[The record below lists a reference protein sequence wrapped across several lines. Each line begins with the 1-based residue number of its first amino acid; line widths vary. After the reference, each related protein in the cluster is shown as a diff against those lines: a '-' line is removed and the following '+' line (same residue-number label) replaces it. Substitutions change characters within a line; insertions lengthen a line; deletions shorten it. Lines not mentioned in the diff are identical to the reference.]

1 MNGQMISYLW
11 GFLENLLK
19 EHQASSCL
27 EILDSVGQR
36 LLFLTCGDILP
47 VSLSLS
53 GRKAYTSYV
62 FRMPSDSVI
71 AGLSNFGH
79 VSLLDAPY
87 CFLPGGDIYQ
97 PGNSST
103 PSLFIGLST
112 NRPDKDKVF
121 VKDLVSGL
129 ADVSSD
135 STKGSSRN
143 DK

>member
-62 FRMPSDSVI
+62 FRMPSE
-71 AGLSNFGH
+71 A
-79 VSLLDAPY
+79 LL
-87 CFLPGGDIYQ
+87 
-97 PGNSST
+97 
-103 PSLFIGLST
+103 
-112 NRPDKDKVF
+112 
-121 VKDLVSGL
+121 LVSPILGTSRFWTPPT
-129 ADVSSD
+129 ASFPVVT
-135 STKGSSRN
+135 STSRAIAAPLPFS
-143 DK
+143 